1 MSEKKKETV
10 EFEVEVP
17 FMISEQC
24 MERLKK
30 YIAQKVRHLVLK
42 YGAAEVRIEME
53 VELRRR
59 SWLEELL
66 SP

>member
-10 EFEVEVP
+10 EFEVEIP

-24 MERLKK
+24 LERLKK

>member
-1 MSEKKKETV
+1 MSERRKEAV

-24 MERLKK
+24 LERLKR
-30 YIAQKVRHLVLK
+30 YVAQKVRHLVLK
-42 YGAAEVRIEME
+42 YGAAEVKIEME

-66 SP
+66 SS